1 MSCVEFSAVVF
12 TNFNISFRRHVL
24 FLFQLTPVGTTI
36 FTGVSARDAD
46 TGVNGQVE
54 YFIIE
59 GNNTNFSD
67 DTSIG
72 RNTAD
77 GYGYFSINLP
87 HQGQVTVNRSLDY
100 ERTQRYLVTIVVSD
114 RSRNTSERFSATTTL
129 TVNIQDDDD
138 QDPSF
143 IYQGCMLLDGT
154 CINPEYTASVSSGV
168 LSGILNI
175 SPEKIQAVDMDTINS
190 PIKYS
195 FISGMP
201 NNYKDFFEINPNSGA
216 VRQIKAVDT
225 AVTKKFDIIIKAQEM
240 SEAKRSTTAKLTIT
254 VKPVDASPPVIHASI
269 FEGFVNENAPI
280 GTEVIDKNGNAL
292 KLTVTDDDLVSTLA

>member
-1 MSCVEFSAVVF
+1 MGTTVF
-12 TNFNISFRRHVL
+12 TGI
-24 FLFQLTPVGTTI
+24 
-36 FTGVSARDAD
+36 SARDAD

-59 GNNTNFSD
+59 GNKTNSLD

-72 RNTAD
+72 RNSAD

-100 ERTQRYLVTIVVSD
+100 ERTQRYLLSILVSD
-114 RSRNTSERFSATTTL
+114 RARNTSERFSATTTL
-129 TVNIQDDDD
+129 TINIQDDDD

-143 IYQGCMLLDGT
+143 IYQGCMLLDGS
-154 CINPEYTASVSSGV
+154 CINPEYSASVSSGV

-195 FISGMP
+195 FVSGNP
-201 NNYKDFFEINPNSGA
+201 TNYKDFFEINPNSGA
-216 VRQIKAVDT
+216 VRQIRSVDT
-225 AVTKKFDIIIKAQEM
+225 AVTKKFDIIIKAQEV
-240 SEAKRSTTAKLTIT
+240 SEARRSTTAKLMIT
-254 VKPVDASPPVIHASI
+254 VKPVDASPPVIHTSAG
-269 FEGFVNENAPI
+269 EGFVNENAPI
-280 GTEVIDKNGNAL
+280 GTEVIDLEGNPL
-292 KLTVTDDDLVSTLA
+292 VLTVTDNDLVS